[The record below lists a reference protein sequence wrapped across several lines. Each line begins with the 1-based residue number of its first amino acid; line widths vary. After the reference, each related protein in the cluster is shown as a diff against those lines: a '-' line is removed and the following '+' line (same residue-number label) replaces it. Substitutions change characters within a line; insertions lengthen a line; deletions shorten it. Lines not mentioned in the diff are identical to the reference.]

1 MNPLDKKVNES
12 ERAPYNTPQL
22 QIYGD
27 LQLIT
32 QGSKNAGH
40 FDNLN
45 KPEDDKRT
53 GG

>member
-32 QGSKNAGH
+32 QSNRMAGNY
-40 FDNLN
+40 DNPA
-45 KPEDDKRT
+45 KPENDKRT

>member
-32 QGSKNAGH
+32 QSNRTAGN
-40 FDNLN
+40 FDNPTH
-45 KPEDDKRT
+45 PENDMRT

>member
-1 MNPLDKKVNES
+1 MNPLHKKVNES

-32 QGSKNAGH
+32 QGNRTAGH
-40 FDNLN
+40 LDNPMADN
-45 KPEDDKRT
+45 DMRT